1 MYDTKDI
8 KNYILYL
15 RSECGLSLTLHP
27 YGNESLIS
35 LSDLITFNIHDNP
48 YCVYIKTFERA
59 QKHCIERQ
67 SKVRQRCRE
76 GSFCGKCF
84 AGVSEYV
91 YPISN
96 GHETVG
102 FISVSGYR
110 TENADSFIKKTAED
124 YVIPE
129 DRLRE
134 AYQGLKAEMPPKE
147 YVDTLLRPLCSML
160 ELAYLRTEDGAT
172 LEEGQMDKILRYV
185 KRYHTQNITLD
196 DICRE
201 FACSR
206 SSISHRFKRSTGK
219 SFREYLCE
227 LRIEDAKTLLCYSFL
242 SVTEIAL
249 SVGFCDSTYF
259 ASVFK
264 RCVGVSP
271 SEYRK
276 RGSK

>member
-67 SKVRQRCRE
+67 SKVRGRCRE
-76 GSFCGKCF
+76 GSFCGRCF

-110 TENADSFIKKTAED
+110 TENADSFIKRTAQT
-124 YVIPE
+124 YHIPE
-129 DRLRE
+129 ERLCE
-134 AYQGLKAEMPPKE
+134 AYQSLKVEMPPKE
-147 YVDTLLRPLCSML
+147 YIDTLVQPLCSML
-160 ELAYLRTEDGAT
+160 ELAYLRTEGVAT
-172 LEEGQMDKILRYV
+172 HEEGMMGKILRYV
-185 KRYHTQNITLD
+185 KRYHTQNITLE
-196 DICRE
+196 DICKE

-206 SSISHRFKRSTGK
+206 SSISHSVKRSTGK

-227 LRIEDAKTLLCYSFL
+227 LRIEDAKTLLRYSSL